1 MENLD
6 FVDSEGFGNLLLKL
20 GVAIGALLNP
30 TTEISKNLTDPIGE
44 FDKNNDG
51 ILTKAEV
58 PPKYQKYLSTGI
70 ETTPELFKLRLA
82 QAAIT
87 KQISELEKKE
97 SDKIYDIKVE
107 HKVKELRHPITPFK
121 TKNIMFDHESGS
133 TKHSVVL
140 TFINPK
146 KHTIGDLLG
155 NSQEEIS
162 KIKSIYRKAYPK
174 CTDKM
179 CRYRFAYIN
188 DFDYYDDESMYNQM
202 YDAIFNPKL
211 SKIKLADTI
220 VKFSDSLA
228 IKDLEQQQKLQ
239 NANLIA
245 KLYAVG
251 AYGNTNYPRYIDYM
265 LGTKLKDLQY
275 RDYFSSWFIYE
286 KVKSIDN
293 EYNLRLSADTEDIST
308 KLTDN
313 KFKLKMLDDLSL
325 VYIKAIELT
334 GIAFIDLHTGNFGYD
349 SKGNLKIIDYD
360 NSMGY
365 SPWPLDKARN
375 SESFEENYDTLVTF
389 LSNKLKNTI
398 KTDIMG
404 RYIYECYMD
413 QHKDNTF
420 FGRDAYL
427 TGGGISDL
435 SYSRVLTTDR
445 ASELGVTDRKVLP
458 MAHKSILLG
467 RAVKNLFGD
476 NPTVE
481 ELERAEEVW
490 KNYDA
495 FNKESDGLEYLVN
508 DKAVHVPT
516 IDSITKENPRLIGYA
531 SMKSVRANMR
541 NNIDIQYIKL

>member
-1 MENLD
+1 MESEEA

-20 GVAIGALLNP
+20 GVAIGAFLHPN
-30 TTEISKNLTDPIGE
+30 TEISKKLAT

-51 ILTKAEV
+51 ILTKAEI
-58 PPKYQKYLSTGI
+58 PPKYQKYLTRTGV
-70 ETTPELFKLRLA
+70 ELQPTTPELFQLRLA
-82 QAAIT
+82 KDAIT
-87 KQISELEKKE
+87 KQIEQLEKKE
-97 SDKIYDIKVE
+97 SNKIYDIQVE
-107 HKVKELRHPITPFK
+107 HKVQELRPKIKPFK
-121 TKNIMFDHESGS
+121 TKNIMFDHEKGS
-133 TKHSVVL
+133 TAHSVVL
-140 TFINPK
+140 TFINPEE
-146 KHTIGDLLG
+146 HTIGDLLG
-155 NSQEEIS
+155 NSQEEIL

-174 CTDKM
+174 CIHRM
-179 CRYRFAYIN
+179 CQYRFAYIT
-188 DFDYYDDESMYNQM
+188 DFDYYDELKGGRM
-202 YDAIFNPKL
+202 YDQIYDATFNPKL

-228 IKDLEQQQKLQ
+228 IKDLEKQKVLQ
-239 NANLIA
+239 NTNLIA

-251 AYGNTNYPRYIDYM
+251 AYGNTNMPRYIDYM
-265 LGTKLKDLQY
+265 LETKRKDLQY
-275 RDYFSSWFIYE
+275 KPYFDSWFIYE

-293 EYNLRLSADTEDIST
+293 EYNLRLSKDTEDIST

-334 GIAFIDLHTGNFGYD
+334 GIAFTDLHTGNFGYD

-360 NSMGY
+360 NSMQY

-458 MAHKSILLG
+458 MAHKSILLE

-476 NPTVE
+476 NPKVE
-481 ELERAEEVW
+481 ELRRAQQVW
-490 KNYDA
+490 ENYDA
-495 FNKESDGLEYLVN
+495 FNEESDALAYVVN
-508 DKAVHVPT
+508 NKAVHVST
-516 IDSITKENPRLIGYA
+516 IDSISKQNPRLIGFA
-531 SMKSVRANMR
+531 ARVFKKNK
-541 NNIDIQYIKL
+541 QYLKL